1 MKKLTKSQLEAK
13 LRAIQMEDM
22 KEEMMSLEEMKK
34 RALYE
39 YEARQKAERQAQ
51 KSSISHKFAVT
62 AIIAIC
68 LIGGS
73 FLFSVFAPTVVSS
86 ANDFM
91 KRAGIWV
98 NDVLQLGIVVEKPF
112 ESADNGLGGAETQA
126 VFTSVEEASYHFDVP
141 LLKLEDDAEE
151 YALVPPIAVL
161 EIKPFYTL
169 SYQYTNNAGDF
180 VSFEYEYIT
189 DEVNVKIDGNTSE
202 WTSPFGTML
211 VWTSMDDV
219 QALYSH
225 YSYILRI
232 KSSLSEAILKVFICQ
247 CVFINQP

>member
-13 LRAIQMEDM
+13 LRAMQVEDM
-22 KEEMMSLEEMKK
+22 KEEMMPLEEMKK

-39 YEARQKAERQAQ
+39 YEVRQKAEKRTQ

-98 NDVLQLGIVVEKPF
+98 NDVLRLGIVVETPI
-112 ESADNGLGGAETQA
+112 ESADDGLDSSKSQT
-126 VFTSVEEASYHFDVP
+126 VFNSVEEASQYFNVS
-141 LLKLEDDAEE
+141 LLILRDGSQKYILNDPVATLGIEPFFSLKYGYRIGDDFISIVFERILSDTEIHIQSNMGTMQTAIGNLFIISQESE
-151 YALVPPIAVL
+151 SCYMFVDDSYLVTITT
-161 EIKPFYTL
+161 TL
-169 SYQYTNNAGDF
+169 SQESIVPIFSNA
-180 VSFEYEYIT
+180 S
-189 DEVNVKIDGNTSE
+189 
-202 WTSPFGTML
+202 WT
-211 VWTSMDDV
+211 
-219 QALYSH
+219 
-225 YSYILRI
+225 I
-232 KSSLSEAILKVFICQ
+232 E
-247 CVFINQP
+247 